1 MLDADL
7 VLNVFGMHACI
18 FWIGDMNVPININFI
33 RVGINVESRSLRN
46 LTIMWNV
53 CFIEIPRGTRLMKLL
68 VSIPE

>member
-1 MLDADL
+1 
-7 VLNVFGMHACI
+7 
-18 FWIGDMNVPININFI
+18 MNVPININFI